1 MPSPGRTSTFRFDL
15 AAMISTHLRK
25 PKQHPPPNPPPQGG
39 RARKAESPSP
49 LEGEGWG
56 GGWTADSC
64 PEPGLAQPV
73 LRLEGGDRR
82 RLLQGEPDI
91 VEAVQQAVLAE
102 GVDVEF
108 DDAAIGPGD
117 RLAGEIDGEPGVGAL
132 LGVVHQRVYD
142 LLRQLA
148 RQDAVLEAV
157 VVEDVGEARRDDAA
171 YAEIQQRQGRDLA
184 RAAAAEILAGDQ
196 DLRLPVGRLVED
208 EIRVLRPVIAVA
220 QLVEEGLAQAGALD
234 RLQMLLGDDLVGVDI
249 DHRQRRGDA
258 VERGELVHGGSLP
271 HFRSRTSARR
281 PVMAA
286 AAAIAGLIR
295 WVRPPLPW
303 RPSKLRFEV
312 DAQRSPGASLSG
324 FMARHIEQPGS
335 RHSKPAAR
343 KIRSRPSSSAWC
355 FTRPEPGTTMALT
368 PAATLRPWAIA
379 AAARRSSMRP
389 LVQEPMKTRCTG
401 TSLSLVP
408 GMRPI
413 YSSERAIAAR
423 RLSSASSAGF
433 GTLPVIGSTSCGLVP
448 QVTCGAIV
456 AASITTSVS
465 YFAPGSEGSVCQN
478 LTACSHAAPLG
489 ACGRPLR
496 YANVVSS
503 GAMRPARAPPS
514 MVMLHTVMR
523 PSIESLRMAL
533 PAYSMTW
540 PVPPAV
546 PMRPMMPR
554 MRSLAVMPRGSSPS
568 TRTSMFLA
576 GCWISVCVAS
586 TCSTS
591 DVPMPKASAPKA
603 PCVAVWL
610 SPQTMVM
617 PGWVMPCSG
626 PMMWTMPWRM
636 SFMAK

>member
-1 MPSPGRTSTFRFDL
+1 MPSPGRTRTFRFDL

-102 GVDVEF
+102 RVDVEF
-108 DDAAIGPGD
+108 DDAAIGPAD
-117 RLAGEIDGEPGVGAL
+117 
-132 LGVVHQRVYD
+132 
-142 LLRQLA
+142 

-171 YAEIQQRQGRDLA
+171 DAEIQERPGRVLA

-312 DAQRSPGASLSG
+312 EAQRSPGASLSG

-456 AASITTSVS
+456 AASITTS
-465 YFAPGSEGSVCQN
+465 
-478 LTACSHAAPLG
+478 
-489 ACGRPLR
+489 
-496 YANVVSS
+496 
-503 GAMRPARAPPS
+503 
-514 MVMLHTVMR
+514 
-523 PSIESLRMAL
+523 
-533 PAYSMTW
+533 
-540 PVPPAV
+540 
-546 PMRPMMPR
+546 
-554 MRSLAVMPRGSSPS
+554 
-568 TRTSMFLA
+568 
-576 GCWISVCVAS
+576 
-586 TCSTS
+586 
-591 DVPMPKASAPKA
+591 
-603 PCVAVWL
+603 L
-610 SPQTMVM
+610 S
-617 PGWVMPCSG
+617 
-626 PMMWTMPWRM
+626 
-636 SFMAK
+636 

>member
-1 MPSPGRTSTFRFDL
+1 MPSPGRTRTFRFDL
-15 AAMISTHLRK
+15 AAMLSTHLRK

-64 PEPGLAQPV
+64 HSRPEPGLAQPV

-108 DDAAIGPGD
+108 DDAAVGPGD

-132 LGVVHQRVYD
+132 LGVVHQRVDD
-142 LLRQLA
+142 LLRQLD

-171 YAEIQQRQGRDLA
+171 YAEIQERPGRVLA
-184 RAAAAEILAGDQ
+184 RAAAAEILADDQ

-312 DAQRSPGASLSG
+312 DAHRSPGASLSG

-335 RHSKPAAR
+335 RHSNPAWLNT
-343 KIRSRPSSSAWC
+343 RSRPSASAWA
-355 FTRPEPGTTMALT
+355 FTRYEPGTTMARIPSRTDRPSRT
-368 PAATLRPWAIA
+368 PAAD
-379 AAARRSSMRP
+379 RRSSIREF
-389 LVQEPMKTRCTG
+389 VHDPMKTVSTG
-401 TSLSLVP
+401 MSRIGVP
-408 GMRPI
+408 AFRPM
-413 YSSERAIAAR
+413 YRRASRADSRACGSSNESGSGTR
-423 RLSSASSAGF
+423 SSIVSVWPGFVPHDTDGRSA
-433 GTLPVIGSTSCGLVP
+433 
-448 QVTCGAIV
+448 
-456 AASITTSVS
+456 AAS
-465 YFAPGSEGSVCQN
+465 
-478 LTACSHAAPLG
+478 
-489 ACGRPLR
+489 
-496 YANVVSS
+496 
-503 GAMRPARAPPS
+503 
-514 MVMLHTVMR
+514 
-523 PSIESLRMAL
+523 
-533 PAYSMTW
+533 
-540 PVPPAV
+540 
-546 PMRPMMPR
+546 
-554 MRSLAVMPRGSSPS
+554 
-568 TRTSMFLA
+568 
-576 GCWISVCVAS
+576 
-586 TCSTS
+586 
-591 DVPMPKASAPKA
+591 
-603 PCVAVWL
+603 
-610 SPQTMVM
+610 
-617 PGWVMPCSG
+617 
-626 PMMWTMPWRM
+626 
-636 SFMAK
+636 

>member
-1 MPSPGRTSTFRFDL
+1 MPSPGRTRTFRFDL

-102 GVDVEF
+102 RVDVEF

-117 RLAGEIDGEPGVGAL
+117 RLAGEIDSEPGVGAL
-132 LGVVHQRVYD
+132 LGVVHQLVDD
-142 LLRQLA
+142 LLRQPD

-171 YAEIQQRQGRDLA
+171 DAEIQERPGRVLA

-234 RLQMLLGDDLVGVDI
+234 RLQMLLG
-249 DHRQRRGDA
+249 
-258 VERGELVHGGSLP
+258 GELVHGGSLP

-312 DAQRSPGASLSG
+312 EAQRSPGSSLSA
-324 FMARHIEQPGS
+324 FMARHIEQPAS

-343 KIRSRPSSSAWC
+343 KMRSSPSASAWC
-355 FTRPEPGTTMALT
+355 LTRPEPGTTIALT
-368 PAATLRPWAIA
+368 PGATLRPLAIA
-379 AAARRSSMRP
+379 AAARKSSMRP
-389 LVQEPMKTRCTG
+389 LVHEPMKTRCTG

-514 MVMLHTVMR
+514 IVMLHTVMR
-523 PSIESLRMAL
+523 PSIDSLRMAL

-546 PMRPMMPR
+546 PMRPMM
-554 MRSLAVMPRGSSPS
+554 
-568 TRTSMFLA
+568 
-576 GCWISVCVAS
+576 
-586 TCSTS
+586 
-591 DVPMPKASAPKA
+591 
-603 PCVAVWL
+603 
-610 SPQTMVM
+610 
-617 PGWVMPCSG
+617 
-626 PMMWTMPWRM
+626 WTMPWRM

>member
-1 MPSPGRTSTFRFDL
+1 MPSPGRTRTFRFDL

-102 GVDVEF
+102 RVDVEF

-117 RLAGEIDGEPGVGAL
+117 RLAGETDSEPGVGAL
-132 LGVVHQRVYD
+132 LGVVHQLVDD
-142 LLRQLA
+142 LLRQPD

-171 YAEIQQRQGRDLA
+171 DAEIQERPGRVLA

-312 DAQRSPGASLSG
+312 EAQRSPGASLSG

-335 RHSKPAAR
+335 RQSKPALMKIAR
-343 KIRSRPSSSAWC
+343 KPSASAC
-355 FTRPEPGTTMALT
+355 SFTRPEPGTIIAWTLT
-368 PAATLRPWAIA
+368 LTVLPLATRATS
-379 AAARRSSMRP
+379 RRSSMRA
-389 LVQEPMKTRCTG
+389 LVQDPMNTRLIAI
-401 TSLSLVP
+401 SVMRSPPLS
-408 GMRPI
+408 PI
-413 YSSERAIAAR
+413 YSSERTAAR
-423 RLSSASSAGF
+423 RLFSSTISPGI
-433 GTLPVIGSTSCGLVP
+433 GTRPVIATTCSGLVP
-448 QVTCGAIV
+448 QVTSGGSF
-456 AASITTSVS
+456 AAW
-465 YFAPGSEGSVCQN
+465 N
-478 LTACSHAAPLG
+478 LIS
-489 ACGRPLR
+489 
-496 YANVVSS
+496 
-503 GAMRPARAPPS
+503 
-514 MVMLHTVMR
+514 
-523 PSIESLRMAL
+523 
-533 PAYSMTW
+533 
-540 PVPPAV
+540 
-546 PMRPMMPR
+546 
-554 MRSLAVMPRGSSPS
+554 RS
-568 TRTSMFLA
+568 
-576 GCWISVCVAS
+576 
-586 TCSTS
+586 
-591 DVPMPKASAPKA
+591 KSAP
-603 PCVAVWL
+603 
-610 SPQTMVM
+610 
-617 PGWVMPCSG
+617 
-626 PMMWTMPWRM
+626 
-636 SFMAK
+636 